1 MYDYP
6 NIFFL
11 ELKSTEYNAISIQRL
26 PTDPKDKMIKAHQ
39 INSLVQLS
47 QAYGAISG
55 FVFNFRKKEDLDEDT
70 YFMFIDD
77 FSNFL
82 VKTDKKSINKLDVV
96 QYGGIKLDQKL
107 KRTQYDYNIKK
118 MIEDVKKEYDKRNEN
133 KENH

>member
-1 MYDYP
+1 
-6 NIFFL
+6 
-11 ELKSTEYNAISIQRL
+11 
-26 PTDPKDKMIKAHQ
+26 
-39 INSLVQLS
+39 
-47 QAYGAISG
+47 
-55 FVFNFRKKEDLDEDT
+55 
-70 YFMFIDD
+70 MFIDD